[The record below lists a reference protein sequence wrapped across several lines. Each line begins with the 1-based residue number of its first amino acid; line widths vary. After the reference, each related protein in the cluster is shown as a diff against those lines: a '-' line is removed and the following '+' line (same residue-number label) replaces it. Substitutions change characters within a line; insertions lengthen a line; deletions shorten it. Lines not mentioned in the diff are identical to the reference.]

1 MTIILE
7 IRMINRDTKIED
19 LNRKIQYWLDK
30 KLSKGMINVF
40 KLLTMS
46 VLGVVVFIAVLIS
59 LFNLKD
65 NFFKALWDSL
75 ATTINAYVPSSDDGS
90 AGYIILNTVTA
101 VVGLLFSSILIGM
114 ISSAIEE
121 KIRNLRKGN
130 LVVLEQDHYVILGYN
145 HGEHGLIKQ
154 IIQNGEKGR
163 KCIVILT
170 DLEKPEIEDDISNS
184 LKIERNVEII
194 CRHGDITR
202 INDLRICSIDKAK
215 VIIINAIDDTRRVK
229 AILAIS
235 ALKKEYPDSKAR
247 IITCISDHKNLL
259 PKEMLKENNIIML
272 QTNNVMAS
280 IIAQSSF
287 EPGISSTFN
296 ELLNYEGNDFYFEK
310 NIRFT
315 NKSISQIT
323 VSLIDALVLG
333 IKRGNKLVLNPNKE
347 TTVELGDELLL
358 IEESLGTYKII
369 ESTTFD
375 TNTRI
380 IEGDNKINKE
390 STVIFGSNILLK
402 SIVRIITDK
411 SNITLVGNKED
422 EQLELVLKQ
431 NRDIQFYDYD
441 SVIDN
446 KERISNILKGVKHV
460 IILADRDIPWE
471 DADIKTSLLLLKL
484 EDIKRNNNYEYNI
497 VSELIKENS
506 YNYVPKGIGYDYVI
520 TSAISSLVL
529 AQIADKPMLRD
540 VFIELLSP
548 NGNNLIYKTPDEF
561 GINNEGYY
569 VTELKQITLTYGFVF
584 LGYSHNN
591 KTILN
596 PTDRGKLNFGSNDKL
611 ILLGK

>member
-1 MTIILE
+1 
-7 IRMINRDTKIED
+7 
-19 LNRKIQYWLDK
+19 
-30 KLSKGMINVF
+30 
-40 KLLTMS
+40 
-46 VLGVVVFIAVLIS
+46 
-59 LFNLKD
+59 
-65 NFFKALWDSL
+65 
-75 ATTINAYVPSSDDGS
+75 
-90 AGYIILNTVTA
+90 
-101 VVGLLFSSILIGM
+101 
-114 ISSAIEE
+114 
-121 KIRNLRKGN
+121 
-130 LVVLEQDHYVILGYN
+130 
-145 HGEHGLIKQ
+145 
-154 IIQNGEKGR
+154 
-163 KCIVILT
+163 
-170 DLEKPEIEDDISNS
+170 
-184 LKIERNVEII
+184 
-194 CRHGDITR
+194 
-202 INDLRICSIDKAK
+202 
-215 VIIINAIDDTRRVK
+215 
-229 AILAIS
+229 
-235 ALKKEYPDSKAR
+235 
-247 IITCISDHKNLL
+247 
-259 PKEMLKENNIIML
+259 
-272 QTNNVMAS
+272 
-280 IIAQSSF
+280 
-287 EPGISSTFN
+287 
-296 ELLNYEGNDFYFEK
+296 
-310 NIRFT
+310 
-315 NKSISQIT
+315 ISQIT